1 MELKELLDDY
11 DVEYWTEG
19 KNVSK
24 GWINVQCP
32 FCDDES
38 NHLGLS
44 VTDLTASCWKCG
56 KKNIINVI
64 KTVCDISYK
73 EAKGLF
79 DNLESSE
86 IEYRKTKSDG
96 LRIDTKVFENNFV
109 MIPEG
114 ATKILPKLHRDY
126 LRKRRFNYRLI
137 QRKYKI
143 QAVYTTGDYSFRI
156 IIPIYKNNQLVS
168 FTSRDVT
175 KYADL
180 RYRHASQEE
189 CILRPK
195 DLIYGYDDIEK
206 GGDAILVEGVFDKWR
221 LGKKAICGFGTHLSG
236 KQIVELNS
244 MRLRNLFIF
253 YDQDP
258 GGQSSAKLASKML
271 APLVRSIE
279 IIKIPKFKGDPAD
292 LSKEKAELIMR
303 SLDLKG

>member
-195 DLIYGYDDIEK
+195 DLIYGYGERPWNVVRTAVIIVLMF
-206 GGDAILVEGVFDKWR
+206 AILFN
-221 LGKKAICGFGTHLSG
+221 IFGIG
-236 KQIVELNS
+236 N
-244 MRLRNLFIF
+244 
-253 YDQDP
+253 
-258 GGQSSAKLASKML
+258 A
-271 APLVRSIE
+271 E
-279 IIKIPKFKGDPAD
+279 II
-292 LSKEKAELIMR
+292 E
-303 SLDLKG
+303 LKGEIHSISRREMTLNAEGIIKNTKITQFPQSLYFSLVTFTTLGYGDLRPLEGAGRIIAGLEALSVHF